1 MRGYRL
7 TNLDPKGTV
16 RQLLEICMSDMERK
30 TAGVPTLKRLPLYLR
45 LLRKMKENGEEYASG
60 TVVAKELGLDPI
72 VVRKDLAITGAV
84 GRPRLGFPMDEII
97 SAIEEFLGWSNT
109 SDAFLVGVGNMGRAL
124 LGYQGF
130 EQHGM
135 RIVAAFDSDPNII
148 GTAVHGKSVLDIS
161 KMPDLAKR
169 MHVRIGILTVTAS
182 VAQGVADAMIAGG
195 IRAIWNFTPTSLDV
209 PNYVILQR
217 EELASSL
224 AVLSHRLL
232 IESRC

>member
-1 MRGYRL
+1 MS
-7 TNLDPKGTV
+7 
-16 RQLLEICMSDMERK
+16 QLERK

-45 LLRKMKENGEEYASG
+45 LLRKMKEDGKEYASG

-97 SAIEEFLGWSNT
+97 EAIEEFLGWSNT
-109 SDAFLVGVGNMGRAL
+109 TDAVLVGVGNLGAAL
-124 LGYQGF
+124 LGYKGI

-148 GTAVHGKSVLDIS
+148 GTTVNGKTVLDIV
-161 KMPDLAKR
+161 KMPELVKR
-169 MHVRIGILTVTAS
+169 MHVQIGVMTVTAS
-182 VAQGVADAMIAGG
+182 VAQDVANAMLEGG
-195 IRAIWNFTPTSLDV
+195 IRAIWNFTPTNLDV
-209 PNYVILQR
+209 PKYVILQR

-232 IESRC
+232 LESSRQP

>member
-1 MRGYRL
+1 
-7 TNLDPKGTV
+7 
-16 RQLLEICMSDMERK
+16 MSQTERK

-45 LLRKMKENGEEYASG
+45 LLRRMKENGEEYASG

-97 SAIEEFLGWSNT
+97 DAIEEFLGWTNT
-109 SDAFLVGVGNMGRAL
+109 SDAILVGAGSLGRAL

-130 EQHGM
+130 EQHGL
-135 RIVAAFDSDPNII
+135 RIAEAFDSNPEII
-148 GTAVHGKSVLDIS
+148 GQTVHGKTIHNIDE
-161 KMPDLAKR
+161 MPAIVKST
-169 MHVRIGILTVTAS
+169 HVQIGILTVTAS
-182 VAQGVADAMIAGG
+182 VAQQVADTMIENG
-195 IRAIWNFTPTSLDV
+195 IRAIWNFTPTSLSV
-209 PNYVILQR
+209 PEHVILQR

-232 IESRC
+232 IKGGQ

>member
-1 MRGYRL
+1 
-7 TNLDPKGTV
+7 
-16 RQLLEICMSDMERK
+16 MSQMERK

-45 LLRKMKENGEEYASG
+45 LLRKMKEAGEEYASG

-97 SAIEEFLGWSNT
+97 TAIEEFLGWSNT
-109 SDAFLVGVGNMGRAL
+109 SDAFLIGVGSMGTAL
-124 LGYQGF
+124 LGYKGF

-135 RIVAAFDSDPNII
+135 RIVAAFDSNPDII
-148 GTAVHGKSVLDIS
+148 GTVVHGKTVLDIA
-161 KMPDLAKR
+161 KMPELARR
-169 MHVRIGILTVTAS
+169 MHVQIGILTVTAS
-182 VAQGVADAMIAGG
+182 VAQGVADNMIEGG

-209 PNYVILQR
+209 PDHVILQR

-232 IESRC
+232 VESSTI

>member
-1 MRGYRL
+1 
-7 TNLDPKGTV
+7 
-16 RQLLEICMSDMERK
+16 MSPLERK

-45 LLRKMKENGEEYASG
+45 LLRKMKEDGEEYASG

-97 SAIEEFLGWSNT
+97 EAIEEFLGWSNT
-109 SDAFLVGVGNMGRAL
+109 TDAFLVGAGSLGRAL
-124 LGYQGF
+124 LGYKGF

-135 RIVAAFDSDPNII
+135 RIVAAFDNNPDVI
-148 GTAVHGKSVLDIS
+148 GQKIHGKEILGID
-161 KMPDLAKR
+161 KMPELAKR
-169 MHVRIGILTVTAS
+169 MHVQIGIMTVTAS
-182 VAQGVADAMIAGG
+182 VAQEVANAMVEGG
-195 IRAIWNFTPTSLDV
+195 IRAIWNFTPTTLDV
-209 PNYVILQR
+209 PEHVILQR

-232 IESRC
+232 LAEA

>member
-1 MRGYRL
+1 
-7 TNLDPKGTV
+7 
-16 RQLLEICMSDMERK
+16 MSQMERK

-45 LLRKMKENGEEYASG
+45 LLRRMKEEGAEYASG

-97 SAIEEFLGWSNT
+97 EAIEQFLGWSNST
-109 SDAFLVGVGNMGRAL
+109 DAILVGVGNLGAAL
-124 LGYQGF
+124 LGYKGI

-135 RIVAAFDSDPNII
+135 RIVAAFDSNPDII
-148 GTAVHGKSVLDIS
+148 GTTVNGKKVLDIK
-161 KMPDLAKR
+161 KMPELAKR
-169 MHVRIGILTVTAS
+169 MHVQIGVLTVTAS
-182 VAQGVADAMIAGG
+182 VAQDVADKMLEGG

-209 PNYVILQR
+209 PDHVILQR

-232 IESRC
+232 VEGYKKA

>member
-1 MRGYRL
+1 MS
-7 TNLDPKGTV
+7 
-16 RQLLEICMSDMERK
+16 QLEQR
-30 TAGVPTLKRLPLYLR
+30 TAGVPTLKRLPLYMR
-45 LLRKMKENGEEYASG
+45 LLRKMKENGDEYASG

-97 SAIEEFLGWSNT
+97 LAIEEFLGWSNT
-109 SDAFLVGVGNMGRAL
+109 SDAFLVGVGSLGRAL

-130 EQHGM
+130 EQHGL
-135 RIVAAFDSDPNII
+135 RIAAAFDSNAEII
-148 GTAVHGKSVLDIS
+148 GTKVHGKTVLDVA
-161 KMPDLAKR
+161 KMPELAKR

-182 VAQGVADAMIAGG
+182 VAQNVANAMIQGG
-195 IRAIWNFTPTSLDV
+195 IRAIWNFTPTTLDV
-209 PNYVILQR
+209 PEHVILQR

-232 IESRC
+232 IESSR

>member
-1 MRGYRL
+1 MS
-7 TNLDPKGTV
+7 
-16 RQLLEICMSDMERK
+16 QLERK

-97 SAIEEFLGWSNT
+97 EAIEEFLGWTNT
-109 SDAFLVGVGNMGRAL
+109 SDAFLVGVGSLGHAL

-130 EQHGM
+130 EQHGL
-135 RIVAAFDSDPNII
+135 RISAAFDSNPEVI
-148 GTAVHGKSVLDIS
+148 GKTVHGKTVLDVS
-161 KMPDLAKR
+161 QMPELAKR

-182 VAQGVADAMIAGG
+182 VAQSVANAMIEGG
-195 IRAIWNFTPTSLDV
+195 IRAIWNFTPTTIDV
-209 PNYVILQR
+209 PDHVILQR

-232 IESRC
+232 IEGSRQP

>member
-1 MRGYRL
+1 MS
-7 TNLDPKGTV
+7 
-16 RQLLEICMSDMERK
+16 QLEQR

-45 LLRKMKENGEEYASG
+45 LLRKMKENGDEYASG

-97 SAIEEFLGWSNT
+97 LAIEEFLGWSNT
-109 SDAFLVGVGNMGRAL
+109 SDAFLVGVGSLGRAL

-130 EQHGM
+130 EQHGL
-135 RIVAAFDSDPNII
+135 RIAAAFDSNAEII
-148 GTAVHGKSVLDIS
+148 GTKVHGKTVLDVA
-161 KMPDLAKR
+161 KMPELAKR

-182 VAQGVADAMIAGG
+182 VAQNVANAMIQGG
-195 IRAIWNFTPTSLDV
+195 IRAIWNFTPTTLDV
-209 PNYVILQR
+209 PEHVILQR

-232 IESRC
+232 IESSR

>member
-1 MRGYRL
+1 MS
-7 TNLDPKGTV
+7 
-16 RQLLEICMSDMERK
+16 QLERK

-45 LLRKMKENGEEYASG
+45 LLRTMKETGEKYASG

-97 SAIEEFLGWSNT
+97 AAIEDFLGWSNT

-124 LGYQGF
+124 LGYNGF

-135 RIVAAFDSDPNII
+135 HIVAAFDSNPEII
-148 GTAVHGKSVLDIS
+148 GTTVHGKQVLDI
-161 KMPDLAKR
+161 KQMPELAKR
-169 MHVRIGILTVTAS
+169 MHVQIGVMTVTAS
-182 VAQGVADAMIAGG
+182 VAQGVADMMIEGG
-195 IRAIWNFTPTSLDV
+195 IRAIWNFTPTSLMV
-209 PNYVILQR
+209 PESVILQR

-232 IESRC
+232 VENMKST

>member
-1 MRGYRL
+1 MS
-7 TNLDPKGTV
+7 
-16 RQLLEICMSDMERK
+16 QLEQK

-45 LLRKMKENGEEYASG
+45 LLRKMKENGDEYASG

-97 SAIEEFLGWSNT
+97 EAIEEFLGWSNT
-109 SDAFLVGVGNMGRAL
+109 TDAFLVGVGSLGRAL

-130 EQHGM
+130 EQHGL
-135 RIVAAFDSDPNII
+135 RIVAAFDANPDVI
-148 GTAVHGKSVLDIS
+148 GTEVHGKTVLDVA

-169 MHVRIGILTVTAS
+169 MHVQIGIITVTAS
-182 VAQGVADAMIAGG
+182 VAQSVVDTMIEGG
-195 IRAIWNFTPTSLDV
+195 IRGIWNFTPTSLDV
-209 PNYVILQR
+209 PKHVILQR

-232 IESRC
+232 LERNSD